1 MRVLYSLLLTRKL
14 GEEKGHASLPSRCW
28 EAGQPLGISVHT
40 GRGSFPR
47 DLSSSLSWVSCLR
60 KKSCVLS
67 RLLLE
72 PKHTEH
78 NPSRAAMLDWAGG
91 PGTYLLTILS
101 SACCPCAPQALAEF
115 ANPCRVPL
123 FEVQGLRVCWDSLAC
138 RQRSMEEGRCPGVV
152 QPVSAISA
160 SASCLNAFGEALACT
175 VRNPGAHVFQQVE
188 APYSG
193 VWMQA
198 LMGL

>member
-28 EAGQPLGISVHT
+28 EAGQLLGISVHT

-115 ANPCRVPL
+115 ANHCCVPL

-138 RQRSMEEGRCPGVV
+138 RQRQHGGGQVPGGCAACVSHKRLCPPFERLRRGSRLHSEKSWGTCV
-152 QPVSAISA
+152 PA
-160 SASCLNAFGEALACT
+160 G
-175 VRNPGAHVFQQVE
+175 
-188 APYSG
+188 
-193 VWMQA
+193 
-198 LMGL
+198 